1 MKQIIQDLKK
11 GNTILEEVPV
21 PNLKYGNILI
31 RTTKSLVSLGTEK
44 MLIDFGKANLIEKA
58 KQQPDKVKMVIDK
71 IKTVKT
77 IMLRGELGSGKTTLV
92 KSVLKRMGVND
103 SVTSPTFSII
113 NEYDFAGN
121 IIYHFDLYRIENIE
135 ELNVIGFED
144 YIYSQNN

>member
-1 MKQIIQDLKK
+1 MSYKVVYSLNKIDEISQ
-11 GNTILEEVPV
+11 
-21 PNLKYGNILI
+21 LI
-31 RTTKSLVSLGTEK
+31 
-44 MLIDFGKANLIEKA
+44 
-58 KQQPDKVKMVIDK
+58 IDK

-103 SVTSPTFSII
+103 SVTSPTFSIL
-113 NEYDFAGN
+113 NEYDFAEN

-144 YIYSQNN
+144 YIYSQNTCFIEWPEIAMSKISYRYIEIYIKFIDEKSREITLK

>member
-1 MKQIIQDLKK
+1 MSYKVVYSLNKIDEISQ
-11 GNTILEEVPV
+11 
-21 PNLKYGNILI
+21 LI
-31 RTTKSLVSLGTEK
+31 
-44 MLIDFGKANLIEKA
+44 
-58 KQQPDKVKMVIDK
+58 IDK

-103 SVTSPTFSII
+103 SVTSPTFSIL
-113 NEYDFAGN
+113 NEYDFAEN

-144 YIYSQNN
+144 YIYSQNTCFIEWPEIVLNKINLEYLDIEIRYLDEDKREIIINEMD

>member
-1 MKQIIQDLKK
+1 MSYKVIYSLNEIDEISQ
-11 GNTILEEVPV
+11 
-21 PNLKYGNILI
+21 LI
-31 RTTKSLVSLGTEK
+31 
-44 MLIDFGKANLIEKA
+44 
-58 KQQPDKVKMVIDK
+58 IDK

-103 SVTSPTFSII
+103 SVTSPTFSIL
-113 NEYDFAGN
+113 NEYDFAEN

-144 YIYSQNN
+144 YIYSQNTCFIEWPEIVLNKINLKYLDVEIRYLDEDKREIIIKEID